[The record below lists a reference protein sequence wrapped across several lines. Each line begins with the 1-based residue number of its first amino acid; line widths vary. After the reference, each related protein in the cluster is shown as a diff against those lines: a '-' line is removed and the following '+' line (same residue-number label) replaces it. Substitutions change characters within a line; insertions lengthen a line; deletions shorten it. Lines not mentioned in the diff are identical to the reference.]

1 MFFKSATA
9 LSLVL
14 LMTSVQAQEDLP
26 PNFPELRLSVNP
38 LYHSVGLKLGHVL
51 GVSRQRMVFRTF
63 EGELMLGFGTGPER
77 VVDRQCAQT
86 VLGRQ
91 TGTLRSRQQ
100 DQPEL
105 RERAA
110 NKCTLFI
117 NPWPFSFLSRA
128 LRDTIEEIKDNPTAI
143 YYVNYYIAP
152 SHLLMKTKN
161 QVLGA
166 FPVQP
171 DLKIEP
177 SFRVS
182 SWQALHPEAG
192 VITGRIVQASLEYP
206 VRKTYEII
214 IQERENAN
222 NFRAMSVNN
231 GDMFRYINRAMLT
244 GKQLRI
250 EFIRLHR
257 PHSRFLS
264 ALFNYMTNYRIISVE
279 VLSD

>member
-1 MFFKSATA
+1 
-9 LSLVL
+9 
-14 LMTSVQAQEDLP
+14 
-26 PNFPELRLSVNP
+26 
-38 LYHSVGLKLGHVL
+38 
-51 GVSRQRMVFRTF
+51 VFRTF

-192 VITGRIVQASLEYP
+192 VITGRVVQASLEYP

-250 EFIRLHR
+250 EYEV
-257 PHSRFLS
+257 FLLN
-264 ALFNYMTNYRIISVE
+264 ALRQLTTN
-279 VLSD
+279 

>member
-1 MFFKSATA
+1 
-9 LSLVL
+9 
-14 LMTSVQAQEDLP
+14 
-26 PNFPELRLSVNP
+26 
-38 LYHSVGLKLGHVL
+38 
-51 GVSRQRMVFRTF
+51 MVFRTF

-192 VITGRIVQASLEYP
+192 VITGRVVQASLEYP

-279 VLSD
+279 ILSD

>member
-1 MFFKSATA
+1 
-9 LSLVL
+9 
-14 LMTSVQAQEDLP
+14 
-26 PNFPELRLSVNP
+26 
-38 LYHSVGLKLGHVL
+38 
-51 GVSRQRMVFRTF
+51 
-63 EGELMLGFGTGPER
+63 
-77 VVDRQCAQT
+77 
-86 VLGRQ
+86 
-91 TGTLRSRQQ
+91 
-100 DQPEL
+100 
-105 RERAA
+105 
-110 NKCTLFI
+110 
-117 NPWPFSFLSRA
+117 
-128 LRDTIEEIKDNPTAI
+128 
-143 YYVNYYIAP
+143 
-152 SHLLMKTKN
+152 MKTKN

-279 VLSD
+279 ILPD